1 MWTWDCPQKLR
12 VSGPC
17 RCRVQNHEPGPGCAP
32 PGWCPPESIL
42 GTPWVQHHGRP
53 SSAVPRAV
61 APRPACPGDR
71 TAPKPQWAQTPLPQD
86 GQPGAQESLSLP
98 FSPSLLVE
106 SEEPG
111 ARILLSPAPHPLCF
125 SPLYLS
131 PRDAW
136 SQLGTPARTQ
146 HFFRHR
152 ITPAWSRQGDG
163 LITCLWRLLERVRE
177 GAVRKCNV
185 TCHTY
190 RKLAR
195 RQRGNLRTWVISA
208 D

>member
-1 MWTWDCPQKLR
+1 MWTWDCPRKLR

-17 RCRVQNHEPGPGCAP
+17 RCRVQNHEPGPGYAP
-32 PGWCPPESIL
+32 PGWCPPERIL
-42 GTPWVQHHGRP
+42 GTAWVQHHGRP

-61 APRPACPGDR
+61 APRPVLVIGQHLSPSELSR
-71 TAPKPQWAQTPLPQD
+71 PYPKM
-86 GQPGAQESLSLP
+86 GSPGAQKSLSLP

-152 ITPAWSRQGDG
+152 IAPAWSRQGDG
-163 LITCLWRLLERVRE
+163 LITCLWPLLERARE
-177 GAVRKCNV
+177 GAVRKYNV
-185 TCHTY
+185 TCNTY